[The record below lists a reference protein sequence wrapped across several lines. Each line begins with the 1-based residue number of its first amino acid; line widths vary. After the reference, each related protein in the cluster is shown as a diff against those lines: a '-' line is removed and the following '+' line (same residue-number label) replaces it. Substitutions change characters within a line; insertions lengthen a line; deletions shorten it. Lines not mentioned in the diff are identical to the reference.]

1 MLKFLAT
8 LVLATLGASAALA
21 QEAPASVHAERE
33 AEAEIAAILQDYAR
47 ATNELDLDLA
57 EEIWSQ
63 EPGVS
68 FIHPRGHQRGWPEIR
83 QNFYV
88 DTMGRLPTRRLEIGD
103 FEVHVLADDAAWC
116 DFYWTFEASLP
127 DGTPINS
134 AGRETQIYKRE
145 DGVWQIHHVHYS
157 GMPTQ
162 EEGEGF

>member
-1 MLKFLAT
+1 MLKSLAT
-8 LVLATLGASAALA
+8 LVFTTVVANAALA
-21 QEAPASVHAERE
+21 QEAAAPVHAERE
-33 AEAEIAAILQDYAR
+33 AEAEIAAVLESYAR
-47 ATNELDLDLA
+47 ATNELDLALA

-68 FIHPRGHQRGWPEIR
+68 FIHPRGHQRGWSEIR

-88 DTMGRLPTRRLEIGD
+88 DTMGRLPKRRLEIGD
-103 FEVHVLADDAAWC
+103 FEVHVLTDDAAWC

-134 AGRETQIYKRE
+134 AGRETQIFRRE
-145 DGVWQIHHVHYS
+145 NGVWQIRHVHYS

>member
-1 MLKFLAT
+1 MQKLLAT

-103 FEVHVLADDAAWC
+103 FEVHLLADDAAWS

-134 AGRETQIYKRE
+134 AGRETQIFKRE
-145 DGVWQIHHVHYS
+145 NGVWQIHHVHYS

>member
-1 MLKFLAT
+1 MLRSMMTF
-8 LVLATLGASAALA
+8 VLAATVGSAAFA
-21 QEAPASVHAERE
+21 QDATTG
-33 AEAEIAAILQDYAR
+33 EIAALLEDYVR
-47 ATNELDLDLA
+47 AVNELDIDLA

-68 FIHPRGHQRGWPEIR
+68 FIQPRGHQRGWPDIR
-83 QNFYV
+83 DNFYLGA
-88 DTMGRLPTRRLEIGD
+88 MGGLPTRHLTIGD
-103 FEVHVLADDAAWC
+103 FEIHQLTDDTAWSE
-116 DFYWTFEASLP
+116 FYWTFEASLP

-145 DGVWQIHHVHYS
+145 NGAWQIHHVHYS